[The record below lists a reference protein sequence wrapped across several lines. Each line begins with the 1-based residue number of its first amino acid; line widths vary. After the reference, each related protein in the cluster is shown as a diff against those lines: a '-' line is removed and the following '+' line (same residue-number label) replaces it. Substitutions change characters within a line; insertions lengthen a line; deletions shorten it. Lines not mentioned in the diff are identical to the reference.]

1 MRHGV
6 KSIEKEDPET
16 IKKFKD
22 LSDLLLTNVFV
33 DFNI

>member
-16 IKKFKD
+16 IAKFKH
-22 LSDLLLTNVFV
+22 LSQCLLENVFDHV
-33 DFNI
+33 